1 MKKTASK
8 KYKDA
13 NKKASNNAAKV
24 MWHYEN
30 GRVQSK
36 VTEQNKEALE
46 EIIYIYFFMKGQRNA
61 ANHADGKKN
70 GFEYAD
76 ICEVLTY
83 LVKKLK
89 MQNEKRKG

>member
-1 MKKTASK
+1 MSK
-8 KYKDA
+8 EVLLRKLQALNLIAVDLKLFLDT
-13 NKKASNNAAKV
+13 
-24 MWHYEN
+24 HP
-30 GRVQSK
+30 G
-36 VTEQNKEALE
+36 NKEALE

>member
-1 MKKTASK
+1 
-8 KYKDA
+8 
-13 NKKASNNAAKV
+13 
-24 MWHYEN
+24 
-30 GRVQSK
+30 
-36 VTEQNKEALE
+36 
-46 EIIYIYFFMKGQRNA
+46 MKGQRNA

>member
-1 MKKTASK
+1 MPE
-8 KYKDA
+8 KYKADV
-13 NKKASNNAAKV
+13 KKMSAPIKKK
-24 MWHYEN
+24 HYEN